1 MKTKEEI
8 IDKIFMDAIGEE
20 NTMKL
25 SLIILELIHDC
36 MSEYATDQTAK
47 WRELCEARKEL
58 QLIIDEILV
67 QNAGRAMAGTG
78 IYTIP
83 NDIVTKA
90 KELRQKIS
98 ELEKQIL

>member
-47 WRELCEARKEL
+47 WRELCEAWKEFHL
-58 QLIIDEILV
+58 LNELGDLLYGQGLIRI
-67 QNAGRAMAGTG
+67 M
-78 IYTIP
+78 
-83 NDIVTKA
+83 
-90 KELRQKIS
+90 ELRQKIS
-98 ELEKQIL
+98 ELEKELNIEK